1 MGNLRPGMDGL
12 KRDIE
17 QLRERLKRES
27 NRGERCALQSRL
39 FQQVYRIGLS
49 PELLDCIDREI
60 DEWKDWIERQQ
71 SRVQRLEATA
81 RENRDEKTLLLLARQ
96 TLAVHELHRH
106 RILMILGIDTSFSQH
121 SPQPGNGPK
130 TPTAPEST
138 SKRVAVPIDEDDV

>member
-1 MGNLRPGMDGL
+1 MGNLRPGMESL

-17 QLRERLKRES
+17 RLRERLKRE
-27 NRGERCALQSRL
+27 NNCGERFALQSRL
-39 FQQVYRIGLS
+39 FQQVYRIGFS
-49 PELLDCIDREI
+49 RELLDCIDREI

-81 RENRDEKTLLLLARQ
+81 RENRDEKTLLLLAQQ

-106 RILMILGIDTSFSQH
+106 RILMILGTDTSSSQH
-121 SPQPGNGPK
+121 SPQPGPK

-138 SKRVAVPIDEDDV
+138 SKRVAVPIDEDDA